1 MEATSQL
8 VSQSVSQSNKKA
20 RPGEVKPKQ
29 REAANRLKRKF
40 CLLSLSESQPL
51 LQLLFQLLLLPQS
64 HLEPLEALKGSVKSS
79 KRATPESKRRIS
91 DLSRAS
97 LESWAGL
104 L

>member
-8 VSQSVSQSNKKA
+8 VSQSNKKA

-51 LQLLFQLLLLPQS
+51 LRLLLLPQS